1 VLSANRVQ
9 AETRNLREV
18 RVDLGD
24 GQPLSI
30 AGAVLDRARYGCF
43 RPGAGW
49 VVLAGLLLRHIISG
63 VIIRRQP
70 VTPSFRSACKDSGN
84 NERRDPTPD
93 ADLGRRVL
101 RHRRSLMC

>member
-49 VVLAGLLLRHIISG
+49 VVL
-63 VIIRRQP
+63 
-70 VTPSFRSACKDSGN
+70 
-84 NERRDPTPD
+84 
-93 ADLGRRVL
+93 
-101 RHRRSLMC
+101 